1 MTDEQFNTL
10 LATFGADLSRWP
22 HDSRVAAMA
31 LLRDSAGAQRAYEAA
46 RALDMDLRRED
57 ERLAPDRRAALVDSI
72 MGALDDGEDSSGE
85 AGDAAG
91 RAPLPPGG
99 SRAAPVPPARPVRPA
114 LPVGIL
120 GLALPRRAH
129 LIAYLGIGLLVGVA
143 VAQAIQATQV
153 PYPILPVRGVVEQW
167 MR

>member
-57 ERLAPDRRAALVDSI
+57 ERLAPDRRAAL
-72 MGALDDGEDSSGE
+72 GAQDGEARGFAHFRPGVPSNFFSS
-85 AGDAAG
+85 
-91 RAPLPPGG
+91 
-99 SRAAPVPPARPVRPA
+99 PA
-114 LPVGIL
+114 
-120 GLALPRRAH
+120 
-129 LIAYLGIGLLVGVA
+129 
-143 VAQAIQATQV
+143 QQS
-153 PYPILPVRGVVEQW
+153 
-167 MR
+167 M